1 MASVPILAGTLL
13 FRNAIFEMLVKLLKQ
28 IVVLALVLAGMWAG
42 WKLLGQRMAER
53 TELAMGAKRNAG
65 PARVV
70 VFPVEKREFRDVIE
84 ALGTVQ
90 AAESIEISAKVTETV
105 EELLFED
112 GQKVEAGQLLV
123 RLSSQ
128 EVLATLEGAKATL
141 AEQERE
147 MARLEKLVEDGAAPV
162 ARLEERGTLAEL
174 ARRRIQESEARLAD
188 RRIEAP
194 FAGRLGLRRISP
206 GALVSPGTVLATLDQ
221 LDTVR
226 LDFQVPEVFLA
237 DLKPGLKIDA
247 KSPAWPGRVFTGK
260 VSQIDSRVDPV
271 TRAVTVR
278 AELANED
285 LALRAGMLMTTT
297 VGRRPRQATAIPE
310 RALIPLNRRQFVLV
324 VSEDGATARQVEIET
339 GARLPGFVEVVAGL
353 DVGAKVVTDGFM
365 GVRDGDPVSIAGTF
379 QEPSQPFNPRT
390 AQGVK

>member
-1 MASVPILAGTLL
+1 M
-13 FRNAIFEMLVKLLKQ
+13 MLVKGLKQ
-28 IVVLALVLAGMWAG
+28 LGMLAVVLAGMWAG
-42 WKLLGQRMAER
+42 WKMLG
-53 TELAMGAKRNAG
+53 KRLEDRAQAAG
-65 PARVV
+65 VVKHTASPARVV
-70 VFPVEKREFRDVIE
+70 VFEVENREFRDVIE
-84 ALGTVQ
+84 ALGTVR

-128 EVLATLEGAKATL
+128 EVLAALEAARANL

-147 MARLEKLVEDGAAPV
+147 MARLQKLVESGAAPV

-194 FAGRLGLRRISP
+194 FSGLLGLRRISP
-206 GALVSPGTVLATLDQ
+206 GALVSPGTVLATLDKI
-221 LDTVR
+221 DTVR

-237 DLKPGLKIDA
+237 DLRPGLKIEA
-247 KSPAWPGRVFTGK
+247 KSPAWPERVFAGQ

-278 AELANED
+278 ADLPNED
-285 LALRAGMLMTTT
+285 LALRSGMLMTTT
-297 VGRRPRQATAIPE
+297 VGRRPRQAPAVPE
-310 RALIPLNRRQFVLV
+310 RALIPLNRRQFVFV
-324 VSEDGATARQVEIET
+324 VDESGGSVRQVEIET
-339 GARLPGFVEVVAGL
+339 GARQPGFVEVASGL
-353 DVGAKVVTDGFM
+353 QPGVKVVTDGFM
-365 GVRDGDPVSIAGTF
+365 GLKDGDPVTVAGTF
-379 QEPSQPFNPRT
+379 AAPSAPYNPRT
-390 AQGVK
+390 AAGAK

>member
-1 MASVPILAGTLL
+1 M
-13 FRNAIFEMLVKLLKQ
+13 MLVKGLKQ

-42 WKLLGQRMAER
+42 WKVLGKRMEER
-53 TELAMGAKRNAG
+53 SQAASGGKRASG

-70 VFPVEKREFRDVIE
+70 IFEVENREFRDVIE

-112 GQKVEAGQLLV
+112 GQMVEAGQLLV
-123 RLSSQ
+123 RLSAQ

-141 AEQERE
+141 SEQERE
-147 MARLEKLVEDGAAPV
+147 MTRLQKLVEDGAAPV
-162 ARLEERGTLAEL
+162 ARLDERGTLAEL

-194 FAGRLGLRRISP
+194 FSGRLGLRRISP
-206 GALVSPGTVLATLDQ
+206 GALVSPGTVLATLDK

-237 DLKPGLKIDA
+237 DLKPGLKIEA
-247 KSPAWPGRVFTGK
+247 KSPAYPGRSFAGK

-278 AELANED
+278 AELPNED
-285 LALRAGMLMTTT
+285 LALRAGMLMTTS
-297 VGRRPRQATAIPE
+297 VGRRPRQAPAVPE
-310 RALIPLNRRQFVLV
+310 RALIPLNRRQFVFV
-324 VSEDGATARQVEIET
+324 VDESAGTARQVEIET
-339 GARLPGFVEVVAGL
+339 GARLPGFVEVASGL
-353 DVGAKVVTDGFM
+353 ETGAKVVTDGFL
-365 GVRDGDPVSIAGTF
+365 GIKDGDPVTVAGTF
-379 QEPSQPFNPRT
+379 QAPSTPYNPRT
-390 AQGVK
+390 AAGAK

>member
-1 MASVPILAGTLL
+1 MM
-13 FRNAIFEMLVKLLKQ
+13 FVKVLKQ
-28 IVVLALVLAGMWAG
+28 LLVLALVLAGMWAG
-42 WKLLGQRMAER
+42 WKALE
-53 TELAMGAKRNAG
+53 KRLESRSQAAGDGKQASG

-70 VFPVEKREFRDVIE
+70 IYEVEERGFRDVIE

-112 GQKVEAGQLLV
+112 GQMVEQGQLLV

-128 EVLATLEGAKATL
+128 EVVATLEGAKAML

-147 MARLEKLVEDGAAPV
+147 LTRLEKLVEDGAAPL
-162 ARLEERGTLAEL
+162 ARLDERGTLAEL

-194 FAGRLGLRRISP
+194 FSGRLGLRRISP
-206 GALVSPGTVLATLDQ
+206 GALVAPGTVLATLDK

-237 DLKPGLKIDA
+237 DLKPGLKIEA
-247 KSPAWPGRVFTGK
+247 KSPAWPGRVFAGK

-271 TRAVTVR
+271 TRSVTVR
-278 AELANED
+278 AELPNED

-297 VGRRPRQATAIPE
+297 VGRKPRQAPAVPE
-310 RALIPLNRRQFVLV
+310 RAIIPLNRRQFVFVLD
-324 VSEDGATARQVEIET
+324 EAGTTARQVEIQT
-339 GARLPGFVEVVAGL
+339 AARLPGFAEVASGVKKG
-353 DVGAKVVTDGFM
+353 DKVVTDGFM
-365 GVRDGDPVSIAGTF
+365 GLKDGDVVTVAGQF
-379 QEPSQPFNPRT
+379 GAPAKPYNPRT
-390 AQGVK
+390 APGAK